1 MAGYITLIVLYTL
14 RILKDM
20 YDAKKANNKER
31 IIEAVCMT
39 TIAAIA
45 IIILGGL
52 IYE

>member
-20 YDAKKANNKER
+20 YDAKKASNKER

-39 TIAAIA
+39 TIATIA